1 MCTDSRGN
9 TASIIAVIKTQGSD
23 TKLVGQM
30 QPYYEATSLHPAGLA
45 GRPIAPVV
53 TQIADRESDGVMMN
67 EFPPKYFQVITES
80 SGSPTPAVNIT
91 AYLEMLA
98 RLGIKDGD
106 LPALQPVLQHRVRER
121 FQPGGGPGR
130 LAAVI
135 GERIRPVQR
144 GRRQLD
150 RGSWT
155 NDVSWVR
162 GGTGTCWHRCS
173 ALARCSASTLF
184 SEHLLAPGVPA
195 SDPRYRRALFHLLAC
210 ETSSYRYW
218 ARAP

>member
-9 TASIIAVIKTQGSD
+9 TASVIAVIKTQGSD

-30 QPYYEATSLHPAGLA
+30 QPCYEATSLHPAGLA

-53 TQIADRESDGVMMN
+53 TQIADGESGGVMMN
-67 EFPPKYFQVITES
+67 EFPPRYFPVIRDR
-80 SGSPTPAVNIT
+80 SGSHTPAVNVT
-91 AYLEMLA
+91 AYLEMPA

-121 FQPGGGPGR
+121 FQAGEGPGR

-135 GERIRPVQR
+135 GEFSAEDARFSMD
-144 GRRQLD
+144 G
-150 RGSWT
+150 GSWT

-162 GGTGTCWHRCS
+162 GYGNV
-173 ALARCSASTLF
+173 
-184 SEHLLAPGVPA
+184 LAPMQ
-195 SDPRYRRALFHLLAC
+195 RARSVLI
-210 ETSSYRYW
+210 
-218 ARAP
+218 